1 MKNTI
6 GFVAISFFF
15 GAFGSST
22 FAQHLEAQDLKSRI
36 FSCQAVNSQ
45 IPSGLITLTDSKHMT
60 EFKVG
65 SQVVWAVNLE
75 TETST
80 VDTIKIKDLNPA
92 QFPLIKSMLN
102 LAANKKAKQ
111 IQSIKLSMVSKKTGF
126 EANESLPERIE
137 RVSGEATGYI
147 YLEAL
152 NSKNKVIGNSAMAS
166 WAGLFK
172 NCQ

>member
-1 MKNTI
+1 
-6 GFVAISFFF
+6 
-15 GAFGSST
+15 
-22 FAQHLEAQDLKSRI
+22 
-36 FSCQAVNSQ
+36 
-45 IPSGLITLTDSKHMT
+45 MT